1 MSVLREGALT
11 MSRLSDVNVFIE
23 QSRRCRTADNLRTL
37 MEAITLEMGFDSYAL
52 FQHVT
57 HFSWTNST
65 LLAISNFPRSWLEQ
79 IFERKLVADDPVHLA
94 SYRTSVGFR
103 FAEIPSLIQ
112 MNDRQRH
119 VLQEGRREGIVDG
132 FCVPAHIP
140 GETNGTCTF
149 VVGQHAPLP
158 EANLPMAQLVGSF
171 AYEAARRIQLN
182 GAKIV
187 VSRPT
192 LTPRQLECVILIG
205 RGKTDWEIANIL
217 GLHEQTVTD
226 HVNAARARCGVSR
239 RTELVVHALYNGD
252 LTFNDIL
259 G

>member
-1 MSVLREGALT
+1 
-11 MSRLSDVNVFIE
+11 MSRLSDVNAFIE
-23 QSRRCRTADNLRTL
+23 QSRQCRTADDLRRI
-37 MEAITLEMGFDSYAL
+37 MEAITDEMGFRSYAL
-52 FQHVT
+52 FQHVRQ
-57 HFSWTNST
+57 FSWTNT
-65 LLAISNFPRSWLEQ
+65 RLLAISNYSRGWLESF
-79 IFERKLVADDPVHLA
+79 FEQKMTAEDPVLLA

-103 FAEIPSLIQ
+103 FDEIPSLI
-112 MNDRQRH
+112 NLTDRHRQI
-119 VLQEGRREGIVDG
+119 LDAGRREGIGDG
-132 FCVPAHIP
+132 FCVPAHVP
-140 GETNGTCTF
+140 GETNGICTF
-149 VVGQHAPLP
+149 VVPQGAALP
-158 EANLPMAQLVGSF
+158 EKNLPMAQLVGSF
-171 AYEAARRIQLN
+171 AYESARQIQLS

-192 LTPRQLECVILIG
+192 LTPRQLECIVLIG

-252 LTFNDIL
+252 LSFNDIL